1 MQTAQELRSHYRAVR
16 ERLWSA
22 RPAPRQQQFHPR
34 EKTGWKLIYK
44 WPAGPFHIVDM
55 TILDKQREFIKVRQI
70 VNEVREKHGLTEEQL
85 VSENRQ
91 RHLIA
96 CRQEIYWRLSRETVW
111 SLSRIGHYMNRDHTT
126 IIWGIRKHEERLR
139 NAAK

>member
-1 MQTAQELRSHYRAVR
+1 M
-16 ERLWSA
+16 
-22 RPAPRQQQFHPR
+22 
-34 EKTGWKLIYK
+34 IYK

-85 VSENRQ
+85 VSDNRQ

-96 CRQEIYWRLSRETVW
+96 CRQEIYWRLSRETAW

-126 IIWGIRKHEERLR
+126 IIWGIRAHKRKLE
-139 NAAK
+139 AGQ